1 MTMFDDM
8 TVFDKM
14 RRRPLPDYYD
24 TMYMDGYEPYEIIE
38 AAHRTMIKQ
47 YNARME
53 ADTQEPDPM
62 NVKFYMEVKTK

>member
-1 MTMFDDM
+1 MIMFDDM

-53 ADTQEPDPM
+53 ADTQEPAPM

>member
-14 RRRPLPDYYD
+14 RRRPLPEYYD
-24 TMYMDGYEPYEIIE
+24 TMYMDGYKPYEIIE

-53 ADTQEPDPM
+53 ANRQEPAPM
-62 NVKFYMEVKTK
+62 NVKFNVEVKTK

>member
-53 ADTQEPDPM
+53 ADTQEPAPM

>member
-1 MTMFDDM
+1 MTMFDDI

-14 RRRPLPDYYD
+14 RRRPPPDYYD
-24 TMYMDGYEPYEIIE
+24 TMYMDGNEPYEIIE

-53 ADTQEPDPM
+53 ADTQEPAPM

>member
-1 MTMFDDM
+1 MIMFDDM

-24 TMYMDGYEPYEIIE
+24 TMYMDGYKPYEIIE

-53 ADTQEPDPM
+53 ADTQEPAPM